1 MPNDFESSTAP
12 KKGGE
17 AASGAASLSPKDLA
31 MFDRFQ
37 IPPELLIEARIQ
49 RVTDNEARSD
59 YGIVGSSLKDMTG
72 IVFPY
77 FSPVTGYRTTARLR
91 RDNPEIEDG
100 KETGKYILAFGD
112 GRHLYFPPGA
122 AAKLERLDTPIC
134 LVESEKAALALTAWA
149 ARLESDLVFLAMG
162 GCYGWRGRI
171 GKEENARGER
181 VDVTG
186 PLSDLSWCNGRKVYV
201 LLDSNV
207 ATNPKVCRAREALVA
222 ELLKRGCEVLV
233 CDLPI
238 VDGVNGP
245 DDYIAARGNDA
256 MAEVFANAHG
266 DAALPTEL
274 SDDALALRFTELHG
288 NNLRYTAA
296 LGRWN
301 RFDGT
306 CWKPDET
313 LHVFDL
319 ARDVCRQAAASRRK
333 TPIAIRLA
341 SSQTVYAVERLARV
355 DRRHAA
361 TVAQWDADPWLL
373 NTPGGVVDLRTGK
386 LRPARR
392 GDYMTKITAVAP
404 GGESPLWLSF
414 LERITARDHEQQRFM
429 QRICGYALTGIT
441 SEEALF
447 FLHGTGANG
456 KSKFLNTIAGL
467 MGDYARTAPIETFL
481 ESKSQHH
488 PTDLAGFKGARLVT
502 AIETGDGRQWAESKI
517 KALTGGDRIAARFM
531 RQDFFE
537 YVPQFKLFVAGNH
550 KPGLRTVDEAVR
562 RRFNLLPFDVTI
574 PVAERDSELG
584 EKLRMEW
591 GGILQWMIEG
601 CLAWQREGLRPP
613 RAVSEA
619 TTNYLAAEDVF
630 ARWMEDRCDLKATH
644 WTSTS
649 SLFKSWQEWAE
660 ASGEFVGSM
669 KRFSQTLESRGL
681 KPKPTSK
688 ARGFLGIGLVTGMTD
703 VTDAPIIPV
712 TRVPAVA
719 RSNEEDLSHLPQEEG
734 DSEQESDLT

>member
-12 KKGGE
+12 QKGGE

-37 IPPELLIEARIQ
+37 IPPQLLIEARIQ
-49 RVTDNEARSD
+49 RVTDEEARSD
-59 YGIVGSSLKDMTG
+59 YGIVGSSLMDMTG

-100 KETGKYILAFGD
+100 KETGKYILAYGD

-122 AAKLERLDTPIC
+122 APKLDRQDTPIC

-207 ATNPKVCRAREALVA
+207 ATNPKVYRAREALVA
-222 ELLKRGCEVLV
+222 ELLKRGCEVLM

-245 DDYIAARGNDA
+245 DDYIAACGDDA

-274 SDDALALRFTELHG
+274 SDDALALRFTEIHG

-319 ARDVCRQAAASRRK
+319 ARDVCRQAAASSGK
-333 TPIAIRLA
+333 APIAIRLA

-361 TVAQWDADPWLL
+361 IVAQWDADPWLL
-373 NTPGGVVDLRTGK
+373 NTRGGVVNLRTGE
-386 LRPARR
+386 LRPAKR

-404 GGESPLWLSF
+404 GGQCPLWLSF
-414 LERITARDHEQQRFM
+414 LERITARDHEQQLFM

-456 KSKFLNTIAGL
+456 KSIFLNTIAGL

-619 TTNYLAAEDVF
+619 TTDYLAGEDVF
-630 ARWMEDRCDLKATH
+630 ARWMEDRCELKATH
-644 WTSTS
+644 WTSTA
-649 SLFKSWQEWAE
+649 SLFESWKEWAE

-681 KPKPTSK
+681 KKKPTST

-703 VTDAPIIPV
+703 VTDASVIPV
-712 TRVPAVA
+712 TRAPAVA
-719 RSNEEDLSHLPQEEG
+719 RSNEDDLSHLSHEGG
-734 DSEQESDLT
+734 DSEQEPM